1 MTLPFKA
8 NMKIS
13 VLFHSIRY
21 WKTMNF
27 ISLSVKWQFFKF
39 WAVFPD
45 IEIFHNKRV
54 EDKLI
59 FEFFSEIFHSCLCA
73 ENYALLLVSN
83 GSGKIEGKI

>member
-27 ISLSVKWQFFKF
+27 ISLSVKWRFFKF

-54 EDKLI
+54 QYKINLRI
-59 FEFFSEIFHSCLCA
+59 FF
-73 ENYALLLVSN
+73 
-83 GSGKIEGKI
+83 